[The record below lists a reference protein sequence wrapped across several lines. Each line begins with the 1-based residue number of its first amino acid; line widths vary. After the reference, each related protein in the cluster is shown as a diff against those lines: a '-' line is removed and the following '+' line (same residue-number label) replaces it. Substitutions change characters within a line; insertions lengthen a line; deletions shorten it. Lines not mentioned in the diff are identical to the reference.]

1 MKRSGERRPRQP
13 RRSRRREPAEAATKS
28 AVVETIE
35 IRGDLGSHSVE
46 ALRLEIQRLARHCG
60 LDVTEIR
67 IETDDA
73 KRSG

>member
-1 MKRSGERRPRQP
+1 LPRSGKRPPGRP
-13 RRSRRREPAEAATKS
+13 RSRRASGAARAPRD

-35 IRGDLGSHSVE
+35 ITGDLGSHAVE
-46 ALRLEIQRLARHCG
+46 ALRLEIQRLARRCG

-67 IETDDA
+67 IETESV